1 MQLLLDFAWIEATG
15 LAAVRTTAFIFIAP
29 PFSYGAFPARIK
41 AVVAIGVALAL
52 SGTVAP
58 GYESLDTGAFFL
70 ALTAQVVTGALLG
83 FLVMTCFA
91 VVQSAGGL
99 IDVFGGF
106 QLAQGFDPQMNVNGA
121 QFTRLFQMIALA
133 LLFAS
138 NGYQLILAG
147 LARSFAAIPV
157 DGVLDLA
164 RPVELLVDTASQL
177 LVAALQIAGPLLL
190 VLFLADIA
198 LGLVSRVAPAL
209 NAFALGFPLKI
220 ILTFLL
226 AGSVILALPAVV
238 GALTDDATG
247 LLIGGTR

>member
-41 AVVAIGVALAL
+41 AMVAIGVALAL

-121 QFTRLFQMIALA
+121 QFTRLFQMIA
-133 LLFAS
+133 
-138 NGYQLILAG
+138 
-147 LARSFAAIPV
+147 
-157 DGVLDLA
+157 
-164 RPVELLVDTASQL
+164 
-177 LVAALQIAGPLLL
+177 
-190 VLFLADIA
+190 
-198 LGLVSRVAPAL
+198 
-209 NAFALGFPLKI
+209 
-220 ILTFLL
+220 
-226 AGSVILALPAVV
+226 
-238 GALTDDATG
+238 
-247 LLIGGTR
+247 